1 MGVAVRE
8 SPAVPVRVI
17 RNVRARGG
25 GLAWRQPV
33 PRMGYGPYG
42 SIVNTSAFTIVLG
55 FTRRIELIGRRGT

>member
-1 MGVAVRE
+1 MAVAVRE

-17 RNVRARGG
+17 RNGRARGG
-25 GLAWRQPV
+25 GPARGQLV